1 MMISLSL
8 FRSLSVV
15 ACLFSL
21 GGCAGFVIGA
31 AATVGVAAYD
41 ERGVAGVAQDTKI
54 ATQIRAA
61 YFESEVD
68 LLKDV
73 GLEVYEGRVLV
84 TGIVPTE
91 QMRAD
96 AVRLAWQVEDV
107 KDVINELV
115 VNANAELV
123 DAARDGWITTKLKA
137 QLTGDETIFSIN
149 YGIETVNGI
158 VYLIGIAQDQGEL
171 DRVIA
176 HARDIE
182 RVRRV
187 VSHVR
192 VKAPAS

>member
-1 MMISLSL
+1 MKPRKSMLYVL
-8 FRSLSVV
+8 PLL
-15 ACLFSL
+15 ACLMVVQ
-21 GGCAGFVIGA
+21 GCAGVLVGA
-31 AATVGVAAYD
+31 AASVGVAAYD

-54 ATQIRAA
+54 ATLIRAA
-61 YFESEVD
+61 YFDTEIE
-68 LLKDV
+68 LLQDV

-91 QMRAD
+91 EMRAD
-96 AVRLAWQVEDV
+96 AVRLAWQVADV
-107 KDVINELV
+107 KDVINELI
-115 VNANAELV
+115 VNQNTTLT
-123 DAARDGWITTKLKA
+123 DAARDTWITTKLKA
-137 QLTGDETIFSIN
+137 SLTGDETIYSIN

-171 DRVIA
+171 NRVIA
-176 HARDIE
+176 HAREVE

>member
-1 MMISLSL
+1 MKPRKSMLYVL
-8 FRSLSVV
+8 PLL
-15 ACLFSL
+15 ACLMVVQ
-21 GGCAGFVIGA
+21 GCAGVLVGA
-31 AATVGVAAYD
+31 AASVGVAAYD

-54 ATQIRAA
+54 ATLIRAA
-61 YFESEVD
+61 YFDTEIE
-68 LLKDV
+68 LLQDV

-91 QMRAD
+91 EMRAD
-96 AVRLAWQVEDV
+96 AVRLAWQVADV
-107 KDVINELV
+107 KDVINELI
-115 VNANAELV
+115 VNQNTTLT
-123 DAARDGWITTKLKA
+123 DAARDTWITTKLKA
-137 QLTGDETIFSIN
+137 SLTGDETIFSIN

-171 DRVIA
+171 NRVIA
-176 HARDIE
+176 HAREVE